1 MKFKPDRR
9 HIPLLATVGLLLG
22 LYALASVLYPGFF
35 SRRVIANLISDNA
48 FLGIVAVGMTFVI
61 LSGGID
67 LSVGAVLAFTS
78 ILVSALVQHHHW
90 HPLAAFPVALCLGTG
105 FGASMGFLIHRY
117 RLPPFLVTLGGMFF
131 ARGMAFI
138 VSVES
143 LGITHPFYAR
153 VQSLGIPLGAQAN
166 LTSVALVFL
175 AVVVL
180 AVIVA
185 HCTRFGRTIYAMGG
199 NEQSAVLMGLPVGRT
214 KIAVY
219 ALNGGCSAL
228 GGVVAT
234 LFMSSGNP
242 SYGLGLELDAIASV
256 VIGGTLLS
264 GGVGYVAGTLAGVL
278 IFGTIQS
285 ALTFDGRLDSSWLR
299 IAIGVLL
306 LLFILLQKVL
316 GRQHDWRQHDER
328 QDHGVAG

>member
-9 HIPLLATVGLLLG
+9 HIPLLATVGLLIG
-22 LYALASVLYPGFF
+22 LYSIASILYPGFF
-35 SRRVIANLISDNA
+35 SRRVMANLISDNA
-48 FLGIVAVGMTFVI
+48 FLGIIAVGMTFVI

-78 ILVSALVQHHHW
+78 ILVASLVQHHHW
-90 HPLAAFPVALCLGTG
+90 HPLAAFLAALVLGTG
-105 FGASMGFLIHRY
+105 FGAAMGFLIHRY
-117 RLPPFLVTLGGMFF
+117 GLPPFLVTLGGMFF

-143 LGITHPFYAR
+143 LGITHSFYTR
-153 VQSLGIPLGAQAN
+153 VQSLGLPLGTQAS
-166 LTSVALVFL
+166 LTSIALIFL
-175 AVVVL
+175 TVVVL
-180 AVIVA
+180 AMFVA
-185 HCTRFGRTIYAMGG
+185 HFTRFGRTIYAMGG
-199 NEQSAVLMGLPVGRT
+199 NEQSAVMMGLPVART
-214 KIAVY
+214 KVAVY
-219 ALNGGCSAL
+219 ALNGACAAL
-228 GGVVAT
+228 AGVVAT
-234 LFMSSGNP
+234 MFMSSGNP

-256 VIGGTLLS
+256 VIGGTLLT

-316 GRQHDWRQHDER
+316 SLRLRLCRNRSD
-328 QDHGVAG
+328 